1 MIRVK
6 LRYAHDLHVPITGT
20 EHTPP
25 QLWQIIILLIWII
38 SATEVAKEE
47 EAQEAAEEDAVEK
60 EAKYTDG
67 ENVDEVVADI
77 QTGVEITEG
86 DEGETEEEQPV
97 EGDQQVVEGDHL
109 SPEEGQMEGISE
121 GEEEKVLEVI
131 HPFRYIKLCAPTLKR
146 YSFLFLILL
155 QHKNT
160 LPKMNWIP
168 PWNQPKMSLH
178 CSLALLCVWASLGT
192 WLWLCNLLFQMLRTD
207 MLVLIRPFFVLPGRV
222 GINAAGEKHFNVYP
236 KQKNLVVIFR
246 KYSVSRLTC
255 SDRVSFK
262 TQILRAV
269 LIN

>member
-6 LRYAHDLHVPITGT
+6 LRYAHDLHVPITWT

-47 EAQEAAEEDAVEK
+47 EAREAAEEDAVEK

-121 GEEEKVLEVI
+121 GEEEKGLEVI
-131 HPFRYIKLCAPTLKR
+131 HTFRYIKLCAPTLKR
-146 YSFLFLILL
+146 NSFYFSFYFNI
-155 QHKNT
+155 K
-160 LPKMNWIP
+160 
-168 PWNQPKMSLH
+168 
-178 CSLALLCVWASLGT
+178 V
-192 WLWLCNLLFQMLRTD
+192 LFQKW
-207 MLVLIRPFFVLPGRV
+207 IGSLPETSQNEPALFTCTSMCLGKFRCM
-222 GINAAGEKHFNVYP
+222 
-236 KQKNLVVIFR
+236 VVI
-246 KYSVSRLTC
+246 VQPTI
-255 SDRVSFK
+255 SDVK
-262 TQILRAV
+262 DWYVGA
-269 LIN
+269 N